1 MHEAKKQLLKVKLYD
16 VNINNKL
23 EDRARLEE
31 LATRVSTRY
40 SSAPKGGS
48 GDKIGRAAASI
59 LDLESD
65 LDRQID
71 HYVSLKRQVTDII
84 GKITDPDYVEILYKR
99 YVLFKK
105 ADQIAEEMH
114 IDSSTYSRKH
124 KAALDLF
131 LKIIKDA
138 P

>member
-1 MHEAKKQLLKVKLYD
+1 MHEAKQYLLKVKLYD

-40 SSAPKGGS
+40 SSTPASGS
-48 GDKIGRAAASI
+48 GDRIGSAAASI
-59 LDLESD
+59 ADLEAEI
-65 LDRQID
+65 DREIKK
-71 HYVSLKRQVTDII
+71 YVDLKRQAAEII
-84 GKITDPDYVEILYKR
+84 GEITEPDYVDILYKR

-124 KAALDLF
+124 KAALDEF
-131 LKIIKDA
+131 LKIIKSCT
-138 P
+138 

>member
-1 MHEAKKQLLKVKLYD
+1 MHEAKQYLLKVKLYD

-40 SSAPKGGS
+40 SSTPASGS
-48 GDKIGRAAASI
+48 GDRIGSAAASI
-59 LDLESD
+59 ADLEAEI
-65 LDRQID
+65 DREIKK
-71 HYVSLKRQVTDII
+71 YVDLKRQAAEII
-84 GKITDPDYVEILYKR
+84 GEITEPDYVDILYKR

-138 P
+138 H